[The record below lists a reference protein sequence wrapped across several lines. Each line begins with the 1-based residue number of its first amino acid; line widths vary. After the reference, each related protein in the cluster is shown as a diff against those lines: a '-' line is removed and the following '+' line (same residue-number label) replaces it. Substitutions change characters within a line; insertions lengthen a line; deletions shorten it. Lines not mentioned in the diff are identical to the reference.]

1 MMTTVLRRSI
11 SSVQRQCTPTVI
23 LQIGDSLA
31 RLTVRQARQLAS
43 VLVIQAEAIA
53 LAKTESADS
62 LLADGWIAK
71 PCSFRGD
78 AHRKVLVA
86 CRTSKV
92 MLRAAK
98 RNQIAAKVRGRR

>member
-11 SSVQRQCTPTVI
+11 SSVQTVQAQGTPTVI

-31 RLTVRQARQLAS
+31 RLTAHQARQLAS
-43 VLVIQAEAIA
+43 MLVIQAEAIA
-53 LAKTESADS
+53 LAKTESTDS
-62 LLADGWIAK
+62 LLVDGWIAK
-71 PCSFRGD
+71 PCSFRGG

-98 RNQIAAKVRGRR
+98 RNQIAAKV